1 MKLTP
6 WFSGD
11 ERPKRHGVYE
21 REIVGTVSG
30 GPCVYFA
37 HYGPIG
43 WAFAAFTIADAVHN
57 GSTGSYT
64 RSGSQTDFRWRGL
77 TTKDGR

>member
-21 REIVGTVSG
+21 REIVGPFSG
-30 GPCVYFA
+30 GKYVWLA
-37 HYGPIG
+37 HYGRIG
-43 WAFAAFTIADAVHN
+43 WALASDSIADAVHN

-64 RSGSQTDFRWRGL
+64 RSGSQTGIRWRGL
-77 TTKDGR
+77 TTKDGK

>member
-11 ERPKRHGVYE
+11 EKPKRFGVYE
-21 REIVGTVSG
+21 REI
-30 GPCVYFA
+30 GPAEWFA

-43 WAFAAFTIADAVHN
+43 WAVASDSIAGAVHN